1 MSDVN
6 HGESET
12 CDELLDEL
20 KKFLQ
25 DGCGC
30 TLGPK
35 NGPCCRQFPEE
46 TVLFNLN
53 NCLELSSLELDLV
66 ILTSIQ
72 AFTRSE
78 CIGGKR
84 RPRCTFYF
92 QSKAICKEMFLHFYG
107 ISYSRFRRLKEHYEL
122 RGISPRQH
130 GNTKRLPENTLPQAT
145 IRDVHSFLANYVEE
159 NAIVLPGRIPGFK
172 SDEVKVLS
180 SCETKIGVWRTYE
193 AACQASNKRAV
204 GSSTF
209 LQMWGQFYPD
219 VVVSKPMTDLCVTC
233 QQNTNRLQ
241 RAANLPES
249 EKEELLRDH
258 QDHIK
263 SAQREREF
271 YRSSCTNS
279 QETLD
284 NIGGYA
290 LCHTNRNVCS
300 LKATIHYSFDFAQQ
314 VHIPSNPMQPGPIYF
329 KTPRKCGIFG
339 VMCEAI
345 PQQVNFLIDEA
356 ATTGKGANATISYVH
371 YYFKHH
377 GLGETDAHL
386 NADNCAGQ
394 NKNNFFV
401 WYLAWRIMM
410 NLHDTVLYSFLIAGH
425 TKFGPDRCF
434 GMIKKS
440 YKVTYVSSIFEMA
453 RLVENSSSI
462 GINKAQLV
470 GTHDGRVIVPV
481 YDWTSFL
488 EPYFKRIPNI
498 KKYHHFRFSK
508 DSPGMVFCKELV
520 TSPEQSFMLLKD
532 QVNLPPPSV
541 LPPTI
546 RPDGLSQERKNYL
559 FREIRQFCKPGTEDL
574 VAPAP

>member
-6 HGESET
+6 NGESEA
-12 CDELLDEL
+12 CDESLDEL

-25 DGCGC
+25 DSCGC

-35 NGPCCRQFPEE
+35 NGPCCRQFAEE
-46 TVLFNLN
+46 TVLFNVN

-72 AFTRSE
+72 AFSRSD

-84 RPRCTFYF
+84 SPQCTFYF
-92 QSKAICKEMFLHFYG
+92 QSKPICKEMFLHFYG
-107 ISYSRFRRLKEHYEL
+107 ISYSRLRRLKEHHEQHS
-122 RGISPRQH
+122 ISPRQH
-130 GNTKRLPENTLPQAT
+130 GNTKRLPQNTLPQST
-145 IRDVHSFLANYVEE
+145 IEDVHSFLANYVEE
-159 NAIVLPGRIPGFK
+159 NAIVLPGSIPGFK
-172 SDEVKVLS
+172 NDEVKVLS
-180 SCETKIGVWRTYE
+180 SSETKIGVWRKYE
-193 AACQASNKRAV
+193 TACRASDKRAV
-204 GSSTF
+204 GSSKF
-209 LQMWGQFYPD
+209 FQMWEQFYPD
-219 VVVSKPMTDLCVTC
+219 VVISKPMTDLCITC
-233 QQNTNRLQ
+233 QQNANKLQ
-241 RAANLPES
+241 RATNLPES
-249 EKEELLRDH
+249 EKAEILKDN
-258 QDHIK
+258 QDHIN

-271 YRSSCTNS
+271 YRNSCTNS
-279 QETLD
+279 QKTLD

-290 LCHTNRNVCS
+290 ILNRTNRNVCS

-329 KTPRKCGIFG
+329 QTLQKCGIFG

-356 ATTGKGANATISYVH
+356 ATTGKGANATISYTH
-371 YYFKHH
+371 YYFQHH
-377 GLGETDAHL
+377 GLRETEARL
-386 NADNCAGQ
+386 NPDNCSGQ
-394 NKNNFFV
+394 NKNNFFL

-410 NLHDTVLYSFLIAGH
+410 NLHNTILYSFLIAAH

-440 YKVTYVSSIFEMA
+440 YKLTYVSSIYELA
-453 RLVENSSSI
+453 SLVEKSSTT
-462 GINKAQLV
+462 GNNV

-481 YDWTSFL
+481 YDWVSFL
-488 EPYFKRIPNI
+488 EPYFKKIPNI

-508 DSPGMVFCKELV
+508 ASPGMVFCKELV
-520 TSPEQSFMLLKD
+520 TSPKQPFMLLKD
-532 QVNLPPPSV
+532 QANLRPSSV

-546 RPDGLSQERKNYL
+546 RPDALSQERKNYL